1 MGTPVTA
8 VKEAKGGPTSSSA
21 FPSTSSFRGFIMKG
35 VMFNID
41 NGYLEGLCRGFKNGV
56 LSQNDYLNL
65 VQCET
70 LEDLKLHLQST
81 DYGNFLASESTLQV
95 SVIDEKLRDKL
106 VTEFQHMRNHATGP
120 LACFL
125 DYITYGYM
133 IQHCSSDHR
142 HTASETNI
150 RAGGQVSS
158 LGQL

>member
-1 MGTPVTA
+1 M
-8 VKEAKGGPTSSSA
+8 
-21 FPSTSSFRGFIMKG
+21 
-35 VMFNID
+35 
-41 NGYLEGLCRGFKNGV
+41 

-95 SVIDEKLRDKL
+95 CTKESPPRFPLKNSSTFDQAFEYLCIFIIASSYQVSVIDEKLRDKL

-125 DYITYGYM
+125 DYIT
-133 IQHCSSDHR
+133 
-142 HTASETNI
+142 
-150 RAGGQVSS
+150 
-158 LGQL
+158 

>member
-1 MGTPVTA
+1 M
-8 VKEAKGGPTSSSA
+8 
-21 FPSTSSFRGFIMKG
+21 
-35 VMFNID
+35 
-41 NGYLEGLCRGFKNGV
+41 

-95 SVIDEKLRDKL
+95 CTKESPPRFPLKILPAFVSLCIFIIASSYQVSVIDEKLRDKL

-125 DYITYGYM
+125 DYIT
-133 IQHCSSDHR
+133 
-142 HTASETNI
+142 
-150 RAGGQVSS
+150 
-158 LGQL
+158 